1 MDHDQFF
8 FGAFHDYH
16 LDSPTVGVVTKAD
29 KPAVEHVRVS
39 CGSGLLEAETTV
51 SDDMTDALLGY
62 AMLGRRACESHTP
75 LRYVS
80 TSVRHKC
87 LQTSS
92 AVALPFPMI
101 ACVCDGYRRVWRMRL
116 RSGRGR
122 GPYRGGRRG
131 DGRGSLRL

>member
-8 FGAFHDYH
+8 FGTLHGYD
-16 LDSPTVGVVTKAD
+16 LDSPAVGIITKAD
-29 KPAVEHVRVS
+29 EPAVEHLRVS
-39 CGSGLLEAETTV
+39 CGSRLLEAKTAV
-51 SDDMTDALLGY
+51 SDDMTNALLGY
-62 AMLGRRACESHTP
+62 AMLGGRACESHTP

-101 ACVCDGYRRVWRMRL
+101 ASVCDGSRRTLRMRL
-116 RSGRGR
+116 RSGR
-122 GPYRGGRRG
+122 
-131 DGRGSLRL
+131 